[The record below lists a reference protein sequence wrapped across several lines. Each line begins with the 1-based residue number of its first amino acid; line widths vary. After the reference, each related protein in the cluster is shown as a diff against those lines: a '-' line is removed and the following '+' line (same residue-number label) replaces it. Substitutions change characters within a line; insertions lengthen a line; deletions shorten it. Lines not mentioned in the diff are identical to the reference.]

1 MKRTFKRRKRPW
13 TAQRAKSTV
22 AWFFV
27 YAGVIA
33 LLCFMIMP
41 LVYLICTAFKPL
53 HEMYIFPPQFFVRN
67 PTIKNFNDLLMA
79 MSSSAVPFTRYIF
92 NSVFVTVITVVG
104 TVFISTLGAYGLS
117 KHNPPGSGFFF
128 QVVVAALMIS
138 SYVTQIPRYLI
149 ISGLGMVNSYS
160 ALIIPALATAY
171 YFFLVKQFVDQIPN
185 ELLEAAR
192 VDGCGELK
200 IYWKIVM
207 PSLTPAWATMM
218 VFCFVT
224 SWNDSFSPMIYLT
237 DQAMKTLPVALS
249 TISGGTASLGRAGA
263 TAAATLLM
271 TMPTIIL
278 FSACQNMVTQ
288 TMVHSGIKG

>member
-1 MKRTFKRRKRPW
+1 MKREFKRRRRPW
-13 TAQRAKSTV
+13 SVERAKNTGK
-22 AWFFV
+22 WFFV
-27 YAGVIA
+27 YAAVIA

-53 HEMYIFPPQFFVRN
+53 HEMYVFPPQFFVRN

-92 NSVFVTVITVVG
+92 NSVYVTIVTVVG
-104 TVFISTLGAYGLS
+104 TVFVSTLGAYGMS
-117 KHNPPGSGFFF
+117 KHNPPGSKFFF
-128 QVVVAALMIS
+128 QVIVAALMIS
-138 SYVTQIPRYLI
+138 PYVTQIPRYLI
-149 ISGLGMVNSYS
+149 ISGLGLVNHYS

-192 VDGCGELK
+192 VDGCGEMR

-218 VFCFVT
+218 VFCFVA
-224 SWNDSFSPMIYLT
+224 SWNDAFSPMIYLT
-237 DQAMKTLPVALS
+237 DQAMKTLPVALN